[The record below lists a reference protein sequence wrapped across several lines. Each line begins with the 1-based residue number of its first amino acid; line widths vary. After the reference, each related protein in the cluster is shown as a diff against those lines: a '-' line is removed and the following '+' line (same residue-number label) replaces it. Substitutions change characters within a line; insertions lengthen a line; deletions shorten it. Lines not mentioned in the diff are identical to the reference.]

1 MPNTAQASQVRE
13 VLSVQSPT
21 AGSRS
26 MATALPP
33 VLLLVRGDQAKLEP
47 WWNRLSQER
56 RVRPLQTAGDH
67 VREDIELALFHDFA
81 TSVRLRCSSGAANK
95 RMSRVAITAKPL
107 PYRLHGRHHQAR
119 DE

>member
-1 MPNTAQASQVRE
+1 
-13 VLSVQSPT
+13 
-21 AGSRS
+21 

-33 VLLLVRGDQAKLEP
+33 VLLLVRGDQAKLEA

-81 TSVRLRCSSGAANK
+81 TSVRPRCSSGAANK
-95 RMSRVAITAKPL
+95 RMSRIAIRAPTETSWDAAKL
-107 PYRLHGRHHQAR
+107 GRETGQAR
-119 DE
+119 AQA